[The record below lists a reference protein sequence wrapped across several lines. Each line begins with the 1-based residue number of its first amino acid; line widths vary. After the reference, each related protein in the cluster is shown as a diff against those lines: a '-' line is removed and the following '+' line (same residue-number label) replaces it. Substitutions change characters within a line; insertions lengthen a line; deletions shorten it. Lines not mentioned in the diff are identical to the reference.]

1 MRAAVIRTGGSGG
14 LSRAAAIWAPKQGEP
29 TKSTRL
35 SASAAST
42 VTKTCSRLPAATRNS
57 GAGGVQRQLSSE
69 IEHQVLVVRRTRPV
83 SWTAGITNTAY
94 GVPSCDFPEAA
105 RIPLSPRTELAA
117 SPAALSCEEIGRAQ
131 LLTPL
136 TT

>member
-14 LSRAAAIWAPKQGEP
+14 LGGAGAASAPK
-29 TKSTRL
+29 
-35 SASAAST
+35 
-42 VTKTCSRLPAATRNS
+42 SRLPAATRTS

-117 SPAALSCEEIGRAQ
+117 SPAALSCEAESAPGRSGNA
-131 LLTPL
+131 
-136 TT
+136 